1 MSDPAGF
8 GLLLDKVTA
17 GTIDYLLAQ
26 VAAGADAVQLFDSWA
41 GLLPASL
48 FEPLVIA
55 PTQRIVAALKERH
68 PGLPVIGFPRGAG
81 LHLVRYARETRVDG
95 LSLDETVDPLWAA
108 ANLPEN
114 VVLQG
119 NLDPQYVVAGGTAMT
134 EETQRILEA
143 FSRRAHIFNL
153 GHGLVPETP
162 PGHVA
167 ALAALLRGYGA

>member
-1 MSDPAGF
+1 
-8 GLLLDKVTA
+8 V
-17 GTIDYLLAQ
+17 
-26 VAAGADAVQLFDSWA
+26 
-41 GLLPASL
+41 
-48 FEPLVIA
+48 
-55 PTQRIVAALKERH
+55 
-68 PGLPVIGFPRGAG
+68 
-81 LHLVRYARETRVDG
+81 ETGVDG

-108 ANLPEN
+108 ASLPEN

-134 EETQRILEA
+134 EETQRILAA

>member
-1 MSDPAGF
+1 
-8 GLLLDKVTA
+8 VTA